1 MIKLETS
8 CLIGKMLGS
17 EITSIIKKDLKLK
30 NYFRGVFAS
39 DTLPTSLERGK
50 THAIVVN
57 LDKISQPGSHWCA
70 IFIASNGYCIYFDP
84 LGIPPFVPSILSF
97 IEKNS
102 TFYQWNDMIIQSL
115 LSYTCGFYV
124 IFFLRKVIR
133 GVTLRRFQSYFKK
146 LNYHYNDNVVC
157 QLYNNKF

>member
-1 MIKLETS
+1 
-8 CLIGKMLGS
+8 MLGS
-17 EITSIIKKDLKLK
+17 EIACIIRKDLKLK

-39 DTLPTSLERGK
+39 DTLPIFLERGK

-57 LDKISQPGSHWCA
+57 LDEISQPGSHWCA
-70 IFIASNGYCIYFDP
+70 IFITSNGYCVYFDP
-84 LGIPPFVPSILSF
+84 LGIPPFVPSIVSF

-102 TFYQWNDMIIQSL
+102 THYQWNEMIIQSL

-133 GVTLRRFQSYFKK
+133 GVTLSHFQSYFKS
-146 LNYHYNDNVVC
+146 LNHHYNDNVVC
-157 QLYNNKF
+157 RLYNHHF